1 LPRLLVCTD
10 TYPPQVNGVS
20 VVTSLSVE
28 GLIRRGWDCAVVAP
42 RFPKHLDAGVFA
54 AAPTSDGPV
63 IGEVLTTI
71 PSVPLYFYPDIRLC
85 LPSPWRVRRAVVE
98 FKPDLIHCA
107 TEFILGYLGQRE
119 ALRLGVPTVTS
130 YHTEFAQYA
139 RAYGFGWLY
148 GPVTRHV
155 TRFHRRARR
164 TYTPGG
170 PARDALLANGVRDV
184 ELWGRGVDVE
194 RFHPARR
201 DEALRAKLGVSN
213 RFAFLLVTRLAA
225 EKGVKVVLDAY
236 REAASRLPPDSTRLL
251 IAGAG
256 PERAS
261 LEAYAPPGAVF
272 LGFVERTAA
281 LPTLYASCDL
291 FCYASTTETLGLVVL
306 EAMSAGLP
314 VVAAPAGGV
323 ADHLRDG
330 VNGLAYQPHDAA
342 AMASAMVALATDAT
356 RRASLA
362 TAARKTAE
370 SLTWE
375 SELDRLDASYR
386 EVLLGR
392 REDEKTRRRDVPM

>member
-1 LPRLLVCTD
+1 MPRLLVCTD

-28 GLIRRGWDCAVVAP
+28 GLMRRGWHCAVVAP
-42 RFPKHLDAGVFA
+42 RFPKHLDAGVFSA
-54 AAPTSDGPV
+54 ASNDGKGAA
-63 IGEVLTTI
+63 GEVLTTI
-71 PSVPLYFYPDIRLC
+71 PSVPLPIYPDIRLC
-85 LPSPWRVRRAVVE
+85 LPSPWRVRRAVTE
-98 FKPDLIHCA
+98 FQPDLVHSA

-119 ALRLGVPTVTS
+119 ASRIGVPSVTS

-139 RAYGFGWLY
+139 RAYGFGWMY
-148 GPVTRHV
+148 GAVTRHV

-170 PARDALLANGVRDV
+170 PARDALIASGVGDV
-184 ELWGRGVDVE
+184 EVWGRGVDVE
-194 RFHPARR
+194 LFRPSRR
-201 DEALRAKLGVSN
+201 DEALREKLGVSN

-236 REAASRLPPDSTRLL
+236 REAAVRLPPDSTRLL

-256 PERAS
+256 PERAA
-261 LEAYAPPGAVF
+261 LEAHAPPGAVF
-272 LGFVERTAA
+272 LGFVERTRA
-281 LPTLYASCDL
+281 LPTLYASCDV

-330 VNGLAYQPHDAA
+330 VNGIAYAPNDVA
-342 AMASAMVALATDAT
+342 AMADAMVSLATDSA
-356 RRASLA
+356 RRLSLGA
-362 TAARKTAE
+362 GARKTAE
-370 SLTWE
+370 VLTWE
-375 SELDRLDASYR
+375 RELDRLDVSLR
-386 EVLLGR
+386 EVLR
-392 REDEKTRRRDVPM
+392 